1 MEVLMKKQSRESLL
15 KKGVD
20 NLRNLFN
27 QGKKSRRPIK
37 EQEVAQRGNVENL
50 NKDETSSR

>member
-37 EQEVAQRGNVENL
+37 EQEVSQRGNVENL

>member
-1 MEVLMKKQSRESLL
+1 MKKQSRESLL

-37 EQEVAQRGNVENL
+37 EQEVSQRGNVENL

>member
-1 MEVLMKKQSRESLL
+1 MKKHNKENLI
-15 KKGVD
+15 KKGVN

-50 NKDETSSR
+50 NKDETTTR

>member
-1 MEVLMKKQSRESLL
+1 MKKQSRESLL